1 MKEKKSWKIEWT
13 INRVLWSVALV
24 LVFAGNLKGEGFRN
38 PPPGAFNL
46 GRAGGRIAQIDDS
59 SAVQQNP
66 ANLVDL
72 TNVEAQLAPTV
83 VYIRSS
89 FEGTS
94 GQSARTK
101 DSWKLLPNFFV
112 SVPLKENKVAI
123 GLGVTV
129 PYGLGVEWDQNSSA
143 FQPSGVLRYQAAY
156 FTRLQ
161 TININPAISVRL
173 NDKLSI
179 GAGLDVMWSDLVFK
193 QFYSWAPFG
202 GVTDGNAKLAGDG
215 FGYGGNIGLTWQVT
229 DHQRLAVTCR
239 SPMNVHYNGHS
250 DINNIPA
257 AATSLGATPE
267 SDFRTK
273 IRFPTIVA
281 AGYGIELNDKIR
293 LETDFEWIQFSRFNS
308 LNMDLGN
315 NTFLLGAAANKAEN
329 WKDTFTVGV
338 GGDWKFA
345 DDWVLRAGYQFYQSP
360 VPDPTFSPSN
370 PDADQNVIT
379 VGLGYKHG
387 HHSLEAAYGLDFYN
401 MRNITTDQTAAFNGK
416 YTFTVHLFSFAYH
429 YSF

>member
-1 MKEKKSWKIEWT
+1 MQKKLNQNVVRT
-13 INRVLWSVALV
+13 ANPVLWCVIV
-24 LVFAGNLKGEGFRN
+24 TFAWTLNLGAEGFRN

-72 TNVEAQLAPTV
+72 TNAEAQLAPAV

-89 FEGTS
+89 FEGPS
-94 GQSARTK
+94 GQSARTI
-101 DSWKLLPNFFV
+101 DSWKLLPNAFITM
-112 SVPLKENKVAI
+112 PLKDDKIAI
-123 GLGVTV
+123 GLGITE
-129 PYGLGVEWDQNSSA
+129 PYGLGGEWDQNSSA
-143 FQPSGVLRYQAAY
+143 FQSSGALRYQSPY
-156 FTRLQ
+156 FAQLQ
-161 TININPAISVRL
+161 TININPTISLRL

-179 GAGLDVMWSDLVFK
+179 GAGFDVMWSDLEFK
-193 QFYSWAPFG
+193 QFYSWLPFG
-202 GVTDGNAKLAGDG
+202 GTTDGNAKLEGDG
-215 FGYGGNIGLTWQVT
+215 FGYGGNIGLTWKVT
-229 DHQRLAVTCR
+229 DHQRFAVTYR
-239 SPMNVHYNGHS
+239 SPMTVHYSGHA

-257 AATSLGATPE
+257 AATFMGVTPE
-267 SDFRTK
+267 SDFHTK

-308 LNMDLGN
+308 LDLGLGN
-315 NTFLLGAAANKAEN
+315 NAILLGSAAHHAEN
-329 WKDTFTVGV
+329 WKDTFTAGV

-360 VPDPTFSPSN
+360 VPDSTFSPSI
-370 PDADQNVIT
+370 PDADQNVFT

-401 MRNITTDQTAAFNGK
+401 TRNITSDQNPAFNGK
-416 YTFTVHLFSFAYH
+416 YTFTVHLFSFAYR